1 MCQLPE
7 EIKWKLQICQM
18 NYAIKKTECDANKI
32 LAENDLKYAHFR
44 QIEGQRQLWWNQVTE
59 NYGQ

>member
-1 MCQLPE
+1 
-7 EIKWKLQICQM
+7 M

-32 LAENDLKYAHFR
+32 LAENNLKYSHFR

-59 NYGQ
+59 NYRQ